1 MKAKSANRYPPELRE
16 RAVRMLLEHRGEY
29 DSEPDAIRAIS
40 SKIGCHYDTL
50 RAWLRQHK
58 IDVHGDVSPARAD
71 GGGLTVDERQRLKEL
86 ERENR
91 ELRRSN
97 DILRQA
103 SAYFAQAELDRHW
116 KK

>member
-1 MKAKSANRYPPELRE
+1 MNSKSTNRYPPELRE

-29 DSEPDAIRAIS
+29 DSEPDATRAIS
-40 SKIGCHYDTL
+40 ARIGCHYDAPQ
-50 RAWLRQHK
+50 AWLRQHK
-58 IDVHGDVSPARAD
+58 IDVHDDVSPSRD
-71 GGGLTVDERQRLKEL
+71 GGGLSVDKRQHLKEL

-97 DILRQA
+97 DILRQV

>member
-1 MKAKSANRYPPELRE
+1 MGDNLFHCPKDWLYTGDSACLGTQHE
-16 RAVRMLLEHRGEY
+16 R
-29 DSEPDAIRAIS
+29 
-40 SKIGCHYDTL
+40 DTGG
-50 RAWLRQHK
+50 
-58 IDVHGDVSPARAD
+58 GD
-71 GGGLTVDERQRLKEL
+71 GGLTTAERQRLKEL

-103 SAYFAQAELDRHW
+103 SAYFAKAEFDRLW

>member
-1 MKAKSANRYPPELRE
+1 MTHSGRQFVPLPQRL
-16 RAVRMLLEHRGEY
+16 AVRRR
-29 DSEPDAIRAIS
+29 P
-40 SKIGCHYDTL
+40 CVL
-50 RAWLRQHK
+50 RVWVRQHER
-58 IDVHGDVSPARAD
+58 DTGGGD
-71 GGGLTVDERQRLKEL
+71 GGLTSAERQRLKEL

-103 SAYFAQAELDRHW
+103 SAYFAKAEFDRLW

>member
-1 MKAKSANRYPPELRE
+1 MTKHNRFPPE
-16 RAVRMLLEHRGEY
+16 VRQRTIRMVLENQNTY
-29 DSEPDAIRAIS
+29 NSQWAAICSIAP
-40 SKIGCHYDTL
+40 KIGCTPETL
-50 RAWLRQHK
+50 RIWIRQQEPV
-58 IDVHGDVSPARAD
+58 DDEQNA
-71 GGGLTVDERQRLKEL
+71 LTASERQRLKEL
-86 ERENR
+86 EREVR

>member
-1 MKAKSANRYPPELRE
+1 MGDNLFHCSKVGVAGALRYR
-16 RAVRMLLEHRGEY
+16 V
-29 DSEPDAIRAIS
+29 
-40 SKIGCHYDTL
+40 
-50 RAWLRQHK
+50 RQHER
-58 IDVHGDVSPARAD
+58 DTGGGD
-71 GGGLTVDERQRLKEL
+71 GGLTTAERQRLKEL

-103 SAYFAQAELDRHW
+103 SAYFAKAEFDRLW

>member
-1 MKAKSANRYPPELRE
+1 MWVHRHEQKSSNIRNRNTTP
-16 RAVRMLLEHRGEY
+16 LLT
-29 DSEPDAIRAIS
+29 S
-40 SKIGCHYDTL
+40 
-50 RAWLRQHK
+50 
-58 IDVHGDVSPARAD
+58 
-71 GGGLTVDERQRLKEL
+71 DERQRLKEP

-91 ELRRSN
+91 ELRHSN